1 MELANKSLRTRSV
14 TVTQGVGNEAVVNVK
29 WFTPFTRK
37 VETQYRFLP
46 DGTIVVQH
54 TASSLALNLLRV
66 GLRMTLP
73 TGLDQVSWYGRG
85 FQETYCDRKTGA
97 KIGRYEAKVAE
108 LETPYMRPQENGNR
122 VDVRSVEIR
131 REDGSGLCFKALA
144 GSVFEFSAHHYS
156 LEALE
161 KARHQH
167 ELGAGGEYLPISG
180 RTPVR
185 GRRRYA
191 RYGMPARALYSA
203 WQHAYSFRFTI
214 SPLNTK

>member
-1 MELANKSLRTRSV
+1 
-14 TVTQGVGNEAVVNVK
+14 
-29 WFTPFTRK
+29 
-37 VETQYRFLP
+37 
-46 DGTIVVQH
+46 
-54 TASSLALNLLRV
+54 
-66 GLRMTLP
+66 MTLP

-156 LEALE
+156 LDVYKRQALWMRPDGCVSHRRVDEAGDGGMLSTGV
-161 KARHQH
+161 ARLHTG
-167 ELGAGGEYLPISG
+167 L
-180 RTPVR
+180 
-185 GRRRYA
+185 
-191 RYGMPARALYSA
+191 
-203 WQHAYSFRFTI
+203 
-214 SPLNTK
+214 